1 MTPPNEITRAGD
13 EPDTGRN
20 EVRMNNTPRI
30 FKVKNRFRIGDDPR
44 ALAGPE
50 ARATLQLKYG
60 MSPKQARQ
68 HLRNAPSIEE
78 GQ

>member
-1 MTPPNEITRAGD
+1 MTPTKKARAGA
-13 EPDTGRN
+13 EPDAGKETRL
-20 EVRMNNTPRI
+20 RMNSSPAVL
-30 FKVKNRFRIGDDPR
+30 KVKNRFRIGDDPR

-60 MSPKQARQ
+60 LTPKQARQ